1 MEHNFTVILDPE
13 DKTLDDLEGV
23 YEKVDDALLYSQK
36 GIIGLDFYREA
47 ESLEEA
53 IASAVRDLES
63 LGFKVQRIE
72 SLPESPEVESGYW
85 DELMKELRALPDAI
99 EAPGEDPEPFV

>member
-1 MEHNFTVILDPE
+1 MEYSFTVILDPE

-23 YEKVDDALLYSQK
+23 YEKANDSLLYVQNGS
-36 GIIGLDFYREA
+36 IGLDFYREA

-63 LGFKVQRIE
+63 LGFKAKR
-72 SLPESPEVESGYW
+72 VERSCPNDVEPGYW
-85 DELMKELRALPDAI
+85 DELMKKLRALPDAV
-99 EAPGEDPEPFV
+99 EAPEEDPEPFV